1 MTGGADD
8 AVDAAAR
15 AVVGTL
21 TVVAAAAT
29 APVVL
34 GDGVAVI
41 EGLSSLL
48 PLLQLLQL
56 LQLLMLV
63 ALSQRLLLPLLLPLL
78 LLLMLWR

>member
-34 GDGVAVI
+34 GGGVAVI

-48 PLLQLLQL
+48 PLLQ
-56 LQLLMLV
+56 
-63 ALSQRLLLPLLLPLL
+63 
-78 LLLMLWR
+78 